1 MDKEAVYYSM
11 IERNA
16 FGSVLTGFWFT
27 FGDTVKIR
35 ESSSW
40 INKICLRLFTLSLL
54 IFALLFGKS
63 LGKDSFFWKK
73 HQTNRHYDKTP
84 LSPIYP
90 LGYKVPFLFPKCYL
104 FSHKCLTQDK
114 SPVFQKMPFSP
125 TPYHLL
131 SSVSTRNNC
140 INAEEGDVEC
150 SMKTY
155 KTFWN

>member
-1 MDKEAVYYSM
+1 M

-16 FGSVLTGFWFT
+16 FESVLIGFWFT

-40 INKICLRLFTLSLL
+40 INKICLRLFTLSLP
-54 IFALLFGKS
+54 IYQSMYFCFAFWKKSWERLL
-63 LGKDSFFWKK
+63 FWKK

-90 LGYKVPFLFPKCYL
+90 LGYKVLFLFPKCYL

-131 SSVSTRNNC
+131 SSVSTRSNC
-140 INAEEGDVEC
+140 INAKEGDAER

-155 KTFWN
+155 ETFWS